1 MNRVC
6 KSAGIVLMVLG
17 AIASAQTAQ
26 PSASVEISPGFKLRP
41 VGVIDIGDAF
51 AEVNY
56 YDAKW
61 TIAQQ
66 HDKFVPGEAAP
77 ATQPSVHE
85 ISGVLTTAAGPAKYS
100 ERVEAIEGG
109 IKYSA
114 VFSSEKPLDT
124 NELSMAFILPLDT
137 FGGKQIVVDAQPQK
151 LSKDAPA
158 KGLAMILQKDDAQ
171 EVDVP
176 TPRGT
181 LAITGDFKFLIQD
194 DREWGDPRY
203 SMRLFFTPGSGQIK
217 ESKIELMMKWK
228 PANG

>member
-1 MNRVC
+1 MFL
-6 KSAGIVLMVLG
+6 SAV
-17 AIASAQTAQ
+17 ASAQTTQ
-26 PSASVEISPGFKLRP
+26 PSAEISPGFKLRP
-41 VGVIDIGDAF
+41 VGVIDIGDAY

-56 YDAKW
+56 YDSKW

-66 HDKFVPGEAAP
+66 HDKFVPGKAAP

-100 ERVEAIEGG
+100 ERVEAIDGG

-114 VFSSEKPLDT
+114 ELSSEKPLDT

-137 FGGKQIVVDAQPQK
+137 FGGKQIVVDAQSQK

-158 KGLAMILQKDDAQ
+158 KGSAMILQKDDAH
-171 EVDVP
+171 EVDVT

-181 LAITGDFKFLIQD
+181 LAISGDFKFLIQD

-217 ESKIELMMKWK
+217 DSKIELIMKWK
-228 PANG
+228 PSGS